1 MNLVAVALNCTSDEY
16 LHNITWSN
24 IFDMGLIRDGNTVED
39 NEHIDIFKITSE
51 TRQITHL
58 SFEKVHICVTN

>member
-24 IFDMGLIRDGNTVED
+24 ISQNVGCLGAPVRDAPQ
-39 NEHIDIFKITSE
+39 E
-51 TRQITHL
+51 TA
-58 SFEKVHICVTN
+58 